1 MMKNKKDNKKKGK
14 VNSEASSSGRKKG
27 KRFYEIFKV
36 GKKGKIIKVEGVES
50 EKKLNKGQIKE
61 ENKILRNIF
70 MLVGGIIIL
79 ILVGY
84 LIIDNIK
91 NFEYKGVSFKT
102 VKFCDV
108 EPCLILYQTTF
119 PVISDGKNADY
130 NIYLR
135 NDPRKLDSIIFS
147 GKMNLFGDM
156 VINSTGDFSCDG
168 DGIIAVANMV
178 NFYELLGTNIF
189 KNETLGCNNQDKYT
203 FVQILEGNETK
214 IEQIGFSCYNIEI
227 NNCEI
232 LEGTERFMI
241 ESFIKVND
249 YLN

>member
-1 MMKNKKDNKKKGK
+1 MKNKKDSKKKGK
-14 VNSEASSSGRKKG
+14 TNAETSSSGRKKG
-27 KRFYEIFKV
+27 K
-36 GKKGKIIKVEGVES
+36 IIKAENVES
-50 EKKLNKGQIKE
+50 EKKVIKGQTKE

-70 MLVGGIIIL
+70 MLIGGVIIL
-79 ILVGY
+79 ILAGY
-84 LIIDNIK
+84 LIIDNVK
-91 NFEYKGVSFKT
+91 NFEYKSVLFKT
-102 VKFCDV
+102 VKFCDI

-119 PVISDGKNADY
+119 PVISNGKNAEY

-135 NDPRKLDSIIFS
+135 NDPRKLDSIIFN

-156 VINSTGDFSCDG
+156 VINSTGDFNCDG
-168 DGIIAVANMV
+168 DGVIAVANMV

-232 LEGTERFMI
+232 LEGTERFLI

-249 YLN
+249 FLN